1 MVYAIKI
8 HRALAVFLIIVLHT
22 DPLFAQP
29 DRDTSLLMLYSIP
42 SYFNVVRDWSGTI
55 YAGTSDGIYRMDG
68 IKPVKVDNKKGYLRI
83 DKQGKIALDSNGVRY
98 HRQFS
103 MSHLLPYPDEK
114 KNEHHAGNDEFFY
127 ITSGGRMHI
136 YEVRPYGYQLRN
148 HSVRS
153 ISAHFIATYSGV
165 YFQNRHLKLPFP
177 QFSDGYIREYNG
189 KVFATSYN
197 LDVFDINQLA
207 DSTKAPKQIPV
218 ANEFDF
224 TPCRDI
230 RYLSFAGVYMVASG
244 NRLIE
249 LDSNLK
255 RASVLFTGKGDDEL
269 VLLNESPIYHTIH
282 FSQGKDLYYYYTDS
296 RTITR
301 LTSIEQPILD
311 GDVKPQQE
319 LLLTADGIV
328 QLQNYGTERR
338 AEGIQK
344 AHTLLPIKEME
355 YVIATDLGLYH
366 FNLQENKL
374 STLIPG
380 IEFNRRGLYHDGKK
394 LFAGSINGLYILDLN
409 NLNNIIA
416 FYQKQ
421 TTADASATPSW
432 LTLSLLGT
440 IIGLVILVV
449 VYRNKVLSIKKEL
462 VESAIDDTKSKL
474 TLAEIE
480 TYIRE
485 NLTTASLKT
494 IVAHFNTNT
503 SMIYTILDPEKPGD
517 LIQKIRFEKIKQ
529 LRTEGKTARE
539 IAVLTGLSETYVRK
553 IWNKGV

>member
-1 MVYAIKI
+1 MLSKI
-8 HRALAVFLIIVLHT
+8 HKVLSAFLIIVFST
-22 DPLFAQP
+22 GPVFAQP

-68 IKPVKVDNKKGYLRI
+68 IKPIKVGNQKGYLRI
-83 DKQGKIALDSNGVRY
+83 DKQGKIALDSNGVKY

-127 ITSGGRMHI
+127 ITTGGRMHI

-189 KVFATSYN
+189 KVFATPYT
-197 LDVFDINQLA
+197 LDVFDVHQLA
-207 DSTKAPKQIPV
+207 NSTEAPKQLPV
-218 ANEFDF
+218 ANGFDF

-230 RYLSFAGVYMVASG
+230 RYLSFAGMYMVASG

-255 RASVLFTGKGDDEL
+255 RATILFNGKGEDEL
-269 VLLNESPIYHTIH
+269 VLLTENPTYHTIY
-282 FSQGKDLYYYYTDS
+282 FSQGKTLYHYHTDS
-296 RTITR
+296 RTITQ
-301 LTSIEQPILD
+301 LNTIEQPILD
-311 GDVKPQQE
+311 GDIKPQQV
-319 LLLTADGIV
+319 LLLTAEGILHV
-328 QLQNYGTERR
+328 QNGVIEHK

-366 FNLQENKL
+366 FDLQQNKL
-374 STLIPG
+374 STLIPD

-394 LFAGSINGLYILDLN
+394 LFAGSINGLYNLDLN
-409 NLNNIIA
+409 NLDNIIA

-421 TTADASATPSW
+421 TTADSSVTPSW

-462 VESAIDDTKSKL
+462 VESAIDDTKPKL
-474 TLAEIE
+474 TLEEIE

-494 IVAHFNTNT
+494 IVAQFNTNT
-503 SMIYTILDPEKPGD
+503 SMVYTILDPEKPGD

>member
-1 MVYAIKI
+1 MLSAKYRIL
-8 HRALAVFLIIVLHT
+8 LASIITFFSPGL
-22 DPLFAQP
+22 LRAQP
-29 DRDTSLLMLYSIP
+29 NRDTSLLMLYSIP

-68 IKPVKVDNKKGYLRI
+68 IKPVKIDNRKGYLRI
-83 DKQGKIALDSNGVRY
+83 DKKGKIALDSSGVKY
-98 HRQFS
+98 HRQTA
-103 MSHLLPYPDEK
+103 MSHLLPFPDEK
-114 KNEHHAGNDEFFY
+114 KNEHHAGQDGFFY
-127 ITSGGRMHI
+127 ITAGGRMHVH
-136 YEVRPYGYQLRN
+136 EVRPYGYQLRN

-153 ISAHFIATYSGV
+153 ISEHFTATYSGI
-165 YFQNRHLKLPFP
+165 YYQNRHLKPPFA
-177 QFSDGYIREYNG
+177 QYSDGFIREYNG
-189 KVFATSYN
+189 KVFVTTHG
-197 LDVFDINQLA
+197 LDVFELKPLA
-207 DSTKAPKQIPV
+207 DSTHKPSKLPV
-218 ANEFDF
+218 ANGFDF

-230 RYLSFAGVYMVASG
+230 RYLRFAGLYLVASG

-255 RASVLFTGKGDDEL
+255 RASVLFTGEGEDEL
-269 VLLNESPIYHTIH
+269 VLLTENPTYHTIH
-282 FSQGKDLYYYYTDS
+282 FSQGKNLYFYDTNS
-296 RTITR
+296 RTITKAD
-301 LTSIEQPILD
+301 SIEQAILD
-311 GDVKPQQE
+311 GEVKPQQE
-319 LLLTADGIV
+319 LLLTADALVQVKNNGI
-328 QLQNYGTERR
+328 ERK
-338 AEGIQK
+338 AEDLEK

-366 FNLQENKL
+366 FDLQENKL
-374 STLIPG
+374 STLIPD

-409 NLNNIIA
+409 NLDNIIA

-421 TTADASATPSW
+421 TTADSSATPSW

-462 VESAIDDTKSKL
+462 IESATDETKPKL
-474 TLAEIE
+474 TLEEIE

-517 LIQKIRFEKIKQ
+517 LIQKIRFEKIKE
-529 LRTEGKTARE
+529 LRAEGKTAKE

-553 IWNKGV
+553 IWNKGG

>member
-1 MVYAIKI
+1 MLSKI
-8 HRALAVFLIIVLHT
+8 HKVLSAFLIIVFST
-22 DPLFAQP
+22 GPVFAQP

-68 IKPVKVDNKKGYLRI
+68 IKPIKVGNQKGYLRI
-83 DKQGKIALDSNGVRY
+83 DKQGKIALDSNGVKY

-189 KVFATSYN
+189 KVFATPYT
-197 LDVFDINQLA
+197 LDVFDVHQLA
-207 DSTKAPKQIPV
+207 NSTEAPKQLPV
-218 ANEFDF
+218 ANGFDF

-230 RYLSFAGVYMVASG
+230 RYLSFAGMYMVASG

-255 RASVLFTGKGDDEL
+255 RATILFNGKGEDEL
-269 VLLNESPIYHTIH
+269 VLLTENPTYHTIY
-282 FSQGKDLYYYYTDS
+282 FSQGKTLYHYHTDS
-296 RTITR
+296 RTITQ
-301 LTSIEQPILD
+301 LNTIEQPILD
-311 GDVKPQQE
+311 GDIKPQQV
-319 LLLTADGIV
+319 LLLTAGGILHV
-328 QLQNYGTERR
+328 QNGVIEHK

-366 FNLQENKL
+366 FDLQQNKL
-374 STLIPG
+374 STLIPD

-394 LFAGSINGLYILDLN
+394 LFAGSINGLYNLDLN
-409 NLNNIIA
+409 NLDNIIA

-421 TTADASATPSW
+421 TTADSSVTPSW

-462 VESAIDDTKSKL
+462 VESAIDETKPKL
-474 TLAEIE
+474 TLEEIE

>member
-1 MVYAIKI
+1 MLSKI
-8 HRALAVFLIIVLHT
+8 HKVLSAFLIIVFST
-22 DPLFAQP
+22 GPVFAQP

-68 IKPVKVDNKKGYLRI
+68 IKPIKVGNQKGYLRI
-83 DKQGKIALDSNGVRY
+83 DKQGKIALDSNGVKY

-127 ITSGGRMHI
+127 ITTGGRMHI

-189 KVFATSYN
+189 KVFATPYT
-197 LDVFDINQLA
+197 LDVFDVHQLA
-207 DSTKAPKQIPV
+207 NSTEAPKQLPV
-218 ANEFDF
+218 ANGFDF

-230 RYLSFAGVYMVASG
+230 RYLSFAGMYMVASG

-255 RASVLFTGKGDDEL
+255 RATILFNGKGEDEL
-269 VLLNESPIYHTIH
+269 VLLTENPTYHTIY
-282 FSQGKDLYYYYTDS
+282 FSQGKTLYHYHTDS
-296 RTITR
+296 RTITQ
-301 LTSIEQPILD
+301 LNTIEQPILD
-311 GDVKPQQE
+311 GDIKPQQV
-319 LLLTADGIV
+319 LLLTAGGILHV
-328 QLQNYGTERR
+328 QNGVIEHK

-366 FNLQENKL
+366 FDLQQNKL
-374 STLIPG
+374 STLIPD

-394 LFAGSINGLYILDLN
+394 LFAGSINGLYNLDLN
-409 NLNNIIA
+409 NLDNIIA

-421 TTADASATPSW
+421 TTADSSVTPSW

-462 VESAIDDTKSKL
+462 VESAIDDTKPKL
-474 TLAEIE
+474 TLEEIE

-494 IVAHFNTNT
+494 IVAQFNTNT
-503 SMIYTILDPEKPGD
+503 SMVYTILDPEKPGD